1 MISKMMVMVGDV
13 VDGVGDGTDGDGM
26 AIMMRVMTTCDGGG
40 LFNQLL
46 G

>member
-1 MISKMMVMVGDV
+1 MTLVDSDDGDG
-13 VDGVGDGTDGDGM
+13 DGIGDGTDGDGM
-26 AIMMRVMTTCDGGG
+26 AIMMRVMITYDGGG